1 VDRRSGNRA
10 GARKLGTS
18 CGPSERFDGDIGENA
33 SVTWILIALAGA
45 LLIYLGA
52 VLALMVLGRRTDA
65 RAVAGFVPD
74 CVVLCRRLLADSRV
88 PRRHKALLA
97 GLLGYLASPLD
108 LIPDFIPVIGQ
119 LDDVLI
125 AAVVLR
131 TVRRG
136 VKRSI
141 LRRHWPGPPQ
151 SLRVIE
157 RLASRRS

>member
-1 VDRRSGNRA
+1 
-10 GARKLGTS
+10 
-18 CGPSERFDGDIGENA
+18 
-33 SVTWILIALAGA
+33 VTWILIVPACA
-45 LLIYLGA
+45 LLVYLGL
-52 VLALMVLGRRTDA
+52 VLALVVVGRRTEA

-74 CVVLCRRLLADSRV
+74 CLVLCRRLLADSRV

-125 AAVVLR
+125 AAAVLR

-136 VKRSI
+136 VRRSI
-141 LRRHWPGPPQ
+141 VRQHWPGPPQ
-151 SLRVIE
+151 SLRIVE
-157 RLASRRS
+157 RIASRRS

>member
-1 VDRRSGNRA
+1 MTWVLLILA
-10 GARKLGTS
+10 G
-18 CGPSERFDGDIGENA
+18 
-33 SVTWILIALAGA
+33 VLIA
-45 LLIYLGA
+45 YLGVVLGL
-52 VLALMVLGRRTDA
+52 VLAGRRTDA
-65 RAVAGFVPD
+65 RALAGFVPD

-88 PRRHKALLA
+88 PRRHKALLI
-97 GLLGYLASPLD
+97 GLVGYLASPLD

-136 VKRSI
+136 VRRSI
-141 LRRHWPGPPQ
+141 LRQHWPGPPQ

-157 RLASRRS
+157 RIALRRS

>member
-1 VDRRSGNRA
+1 MS
-10 GARKLGTS
+10 
-18 CGPSERFDGDIGENA
+18 
-33 SVTWILIALAGA
+33 WILI
-45 LLIYLGA
+45 LLSCA
-52 VLALMVLGRRTDA
+52 VLAYLGLVLALVVVGRRTDA

-74 CVVLCRRLLADSRV
+74 CLVLCRRLLADTRV

-125 AAVVLR
+125 AAVVLP

-136 VKRSI
+136 VRRSI
-141 LRRHWPGPPQ
+141 VRQHWPGPPQ
-151 SLRVIE
+151 SLRVVE
-157 RLASRRS
+157 RIASRRS

>member
-1 VDRRSGNRA
+1 V
-10 GARKLGTS
+10 TS
-18 CGPSERFDGDIGENA
+18 
-33 SVTWILIALAGA
+33 ILIMLVGA
-45 LLIYLGA
+45 LLVYVVA
-52 VLALMVLGRRTDA
+52 VLALVVMGRRTDA

-74 CVVLCRRLLADSRV
+74 CLVLCRRLLADSRV

-97 GLLGYLASPLD
+97 GLVGYLASPLD

-131 TVRRG
+131 TLRRG

-141 LRRHWPGPPQ
+141 VRQHWPGPPR
-151 SLRVIE
+151 SLRVVE
-157 RLASRRS
+157 RIASRRS

>member
-1 VDRRSGNRA
+1 M
-10 GARKLGTS
+10 
-18 CGPSERFDGDIGENA
+18 
-33 SVTWILIALAGA
+33 TWILIVPACA
-45 LLIYLGA
+45 LLVYLGL
-52 VLALMVLGRRTDA
+52 VLALVVVGRRTEA

-74 CVVLCRRLLADSRV
+74 CLVLCRRLLADSRV

-125 AAVVLR
+125 AAAVLR

-136 VKRSI
+136 VRRSI
-141 LRRHWPGPPQ
+141 VRQHWPGPPQ
-151 SLRVIE
+151 SLRIVE
-157 RLASRRS
+157 RIASRRS

>member
-1 VDRRSGNRA
+1 MS
-10 GARKLGTS
+10 
-18 CGPSERFDGDIGENA
+18 
-33 SVTWILIALAGA
+33 WILI
-45 LLIYLGA
+45 LLSCA
-52 VLALMVLGRRTDA
+52 VLAYLGLVLALVVVGRRTDA

-74 CVVLCRRLLADSRV
+74 CLVLCRRLLADTRV

-125 AAVVLR
+125 AAVVLG

-136 VKRSI
+136 VRRSI
-141 LRRHWPGPPQ
+141 VRQHWPGPPQ
-151 SLRVIE
+151 SLRVVE
-157 RLASRRS
+157 RIASRRS

>member
-1 VDRRSGNRA
+1 M
-10 GARKLGTS
+10 
-18 CGPSERFDGDIGENA
+18 
-33 SVTWILIALAGA
+33 TWILIVPACA
-45 LLIYLGA
+45 LLVYLGL
-52 VLALMVLGRRTDA
+52 VLALVVAGRRTEA

-74 CVVLCRRLLADSRV
+74 CLVLCRRLLADSRV

-125 AAVVLR
+125 AAAVLR

-136 VKRSI
+136 VRRSI
-141 LRRHWPGPPQ
+141 VRQHWPGPPQ
-151 SLRVIE
+151 SLRIVE
-157 RLASRRS
+157 RIASRRS

>member
-1 VDRRSGNRA
+1 VGGRRGNRA
-10 GARKLGTS
+10 GARKLGK
-18 CGPSERFDGDIGENA
+18 GGGRSERSGGDSGENA

-45 LLIYLGA
+45 LLAYVGA
-52 VLALMVLGRRTDA
+52 VLALVVVGRRTDA

-74 CVVLCRRLLADSRV
+74 CLVLCRRLLADSRV
-88 PRRHKALLA
+88 PCRHKALLA
-97 GLLGYLASPLD
+97 GLVGYLASPLD

-141 LRRHWPGPPQ
+141 LRQHWPGPPQ
-151 SLRVIE
+151 SLRVVE
-157 RLASRRS
+157 RIASRRL

>member
-1 VDRRSGNRA
+1 MN
-10 GARKLGTS
+10 
-18 CGPSERFDGDIGENA
+18 
-33 SVTWILIALAGA
+33 WILILLAC
-45 LLIYLGA
+45 A
-52 VLALMVLGRRTDA
+52 VLAYLGLALALVVVGRRTDA
-65 RAVAGFVPD
+65 RAVAGFVPA

-108 LIPDFIPVIGQ
+108 LVPDFIPVIGQ
-119 LDDVLI
+119 LDDLLI

-141 LRRHWPGPPQ
+141 VRRHWPGPPQ
-151 SLRVIE
+151 SLRVVE
-157 RLASRRS
+157 RIASRRS

>member
-1 VDRRSGNRA
+1 MNWV
-10 GARKLGTS
+10 L
-18 CGPSERFDGDIGENA
+18 
-33 SVTWILIALAGA
+33 ILLAC
-45 LLIYLGA
+45 A
-52 VLALMVLGRRTDA
+52 VLAYLGLALALVVVGRRTDA

-108 LIPDFIPVIGQ
+108 LVPDFIPVIGQ
-119 LDDVLI
+119 LDDLLI

-141 LRRHWPGPPQ
+141 VRRHWPGPPQ
-151 SLRVIE
+151 SLRVVE
-157 RLASRRS
+157 RIASRRS

>member
-1 VDRRSGNRA
+1 V
-10 GARKLGTS
+10 TS
-18 CGPSERFDGDIGENA
+18 
-33 SVTWILIALAGA
+33 ILIMLVGA
-45 LLIYLGA
+45 LLVYVVA
-52 VLALMVLGRRTDA
+52 VLALVVMGRRTDA

-74 CVVLCRRLLADSRV
+74 CLVLCRRLLADSRV

-97 GLLGYLASPLD
+97 GLVGYLASPLD

-131 TVRRG
+131 TLRRG

-141 LRRHWPGPPQ
+141 VRQHWPGPPQ
-151 SLRVIE
+151 SLRVVE
-157 RLASRRS
+157 RIASRRS

>member
-1 VDRRSGNRA
+1 MARRRGNWA
-10 GARKLGTS
+10 GARKLGRS

-45 LLIYLGA
+45 LLVYLGA
-52 VLALMVLGRRTDA
+52 VLALVVVGRRTDA

-74 CVVLCRRLLADSRV
+74 CLVLCRRLLADSRV

-157 RLASRRS
+157 RVASRRS

>member
-1 VDRRSGNRA
+1 M
-10 GARKLGTS
+10 
-18 CGPSERFDGDIGENA
+18 
-33 SVTWILIALAGA
+33 TWILIVLACA
-45 LLIYLGA
+45 LLAYLGA
-52 VLALMVLGRRTDA
+52 VLALVLVGRRTDA
-65 RAVAGFVPD
+65 RALAGFVPD
-74 CVVLCRRLLADSRV
+74 CLVLCRRLLADSRV

-108 LIPDFIPVIGQ
+108 LIPDFIPLIGQ

-141 LRRHWPGPPQ
+141 VRQHWPGPPQ
-151 SLRVIE
+151 SLRLVE
-157 RLASRRS
+157 RIASRRS